1 MGKQSYEIFKVG
13 RMETLAQKPWRKEIY
28 PPVPPRLL
36 HKSPFAST
44 VSYNRSPSE
53 KGSGRQT

>member
-13 RMETLAQKPWRKEIY
+13 RIEKMAQEPWRKEIY

-36 HKSPFAST
+36 HKIQFAGI
-44 VSYNRSPSE
+44 VSYNRSP
-53 KGSGRQT
+53 